1 LLVLFFV
8 MRTFPFDRSIRT
20 EELTIT
26 VEVMQWAPP
35 RSSTFCTF
43 LSLILFRLLCV
54 FLRYCTRVLI
64 LLATGC
70 YHSCS
75 LFLSSLSM
83 LFVVVVQF
91 SLFFCLLFFMYVCM
105 CVLFVSV
112 FLCWH
117 THVCLI
123 NAKKKKESRIL
134 IFVEEN
140 RILKEQIYLHV
151 IISMIDQNKK
161 RIWKELEDI

>member
-35 RSSTFCTF
+35 RSSTYCTF

-123 NAKKKKESRIL
+123 NAKKKKRAGFWSL
-134 IFVEEN
+134 
-140 RILKEQIYLHV
+140 
-151 IISMIDQNKK
+151 
-161 RIWKELEDI
+161 WKGIEY

>member
-1 LLVLFFV
+1 MINIDDIEKVRNIIVINDILHHQHRHHHANLCDKIFVSFRFLLVLFFV

-75 LFLSSLSM
+75 LF
-83 LFVVVVQF
+83 FIIIVHVVCCGGAIFSFFLLVV
-91 SLFFCLLFFMYVCM
+91 LHVCMYVCVI
-105 CVLFVSV
+105 CFCISLLTYTRV
-112 FLCWH
+112 F
-117 THVCLI
+117 
-123 NAKKKKESRIL
+123 N
-134 IFVEEN
+134 
-140 RILKEQIYLHV
+140 
-151 IISMIDQNKK
+151 
-161 RIWKELEDI
+161 